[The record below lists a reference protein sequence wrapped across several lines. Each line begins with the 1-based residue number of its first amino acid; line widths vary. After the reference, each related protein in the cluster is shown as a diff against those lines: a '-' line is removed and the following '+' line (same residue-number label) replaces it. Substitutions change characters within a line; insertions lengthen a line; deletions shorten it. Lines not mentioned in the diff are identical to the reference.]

1 MMGAFA
7 LTLMLAPAMT
17 FANGKKHAKKAKSEH
32 RMHHAKKE
40 KKEASPAK

>member
-7 LTLMLAPAMT
+7 LTIMLAPAMT

-32 RMHHAKKE
+32 RMHHAKKD
-40 KKEASPAK
+40 KKEATPTK